1 MLLGIVVAG
10 WLALAQQA
18 SLTCSNV
25 ATAQTKPV
33 SGPGATVSVLKVSTE
48 DDHSKNAHLCMAD
61 YRLLIN
67 RNSDQPQSVDL
78 LSSDDDWGRSLS
90 IQLSGFSH
98 DGKRILGMF
107 SEGSAHPVQQVFD
120 YSTEDGNVRSFD
132 LRKLAAHAAP
142 TRCLSKAQVVGTVES
157 GGIVVQLKS
166 GKYCENSNRWILNSD
181 SGPLQRL
188 SKRAS
193 VQDLYGSGGDAH

>member
-1 MLLGIVVAG
+1 MLLGIVFAG

-25 ATAQTKPV
+25 ATAETKPV
-33 SGPGATVSVLKVSTE
+33 PGPGATVAVLKVSTE
-48 DDHSKNAHLCMAD
+48 DDHGRNTHLCMAD
-61 YRLLIN
+61 YKLMIT

-78 LSSDDDWGRSLS
+78 LSSDDEWGRSLS

-98 DGKRILGMF
+98 DGRRILGMF
-107 SEGSAHPVQQVFD
+107 SEGSANPVQQVFD
-120 YSTEDGNVRSFD
+120 YNTDDGNARSFD

-142 TRCLSKAQVVGTVES
+142 TRCLSRAQIVGTVES

-166 GKYCENSNRWILNSD
+166 GKYCENSSRWILNSD
-181 SGPLQRL
+181 SVPLQHL
-188 SKRAS
+188 SKRSS
-193 VQDLYGSGGDAH
+193 VQDLYSSESDTH